1 MFALAYRAGTGPAL
15 ILYIRD
21 RMHTGT
27 DQKGFTLIELVIV
40 MVLISLTASFAL
52 PKIQASLYTNE
63 LSATAQRFVGL
74 VTQAG
79 QEARAKHV
87 AFALRFNV
95 EANTFLA
102 VPVTAGPETKE
113 EESDK
118 AYLRAKLNDSVALAG
133 IETHGDETS
142 TGRED
147 TGILFTTKGY
157 TRKAIIHFEDD
168 KGDQVSVILSPFLGV
183 ARILE
188 SRVSLEDD
196 RMTVGR

>member
-1 MFALAYRAGTGPAL
+1 MR
-15 ILYIRD
+15 
-21 RMHTGT
+21 TGT

-52 PKIQASLYTNE
+52 PKIQANLYTNE

-74 VTQAG
+74 VTQVG

-87 AFALRFNV
+87 AFALRFDI
-95 EANTFLA
+95 EANAFLA
-102 VPVTAGPETKE
+102 VPVTSGPETE
-113 EESDK
+113 EEEENN
-118 AYLRAKLNDSVALAG
+118 AYLRAKLDDSVSLVG

-142 TGRED
+142 AGTED

-157 TRKAIIHFEDD
+157 AQKAAIHFEGDT
-168 KGDQVSVILSPFLGV
+168 GDQVSVILSPFLGV

-188 SRVSLEDD
+188 GHVSLEND
-196 RMTVGR
+196 RITVSR